1 MQSEAAD
8 DASPVEE
15 KPGKQQ
21 RSVEMQRFFSEK
33 NIAKHEIAIC
43 CGSLYE
49 IRWDENKACNVNDI
63 VLKED
68 DLDQKNVTMMALHV
82 DGNQKKKLCGDVT
95 AVRGLEEHVF
105 AIKRVFEL
113 SI

>member
-1 MQSEAAD
+1 MSPPGEVQMQSEAAD

-43 CGSLYE
+43 YGSLYE

-82 DGNQKKKLCGDVT
+82 DGNQKKNSV
-95 AVRGLEEHVF
+95 EM
-105 AIKRVFEL
+105 
-113 SI
+113 

>member
-49 IRWDENKACNVNDI
+49 IR
-63 VLKED
+63 
-68 DLDQKNVTMMALHV
+68 
-82 DGNQKKKLCGDVT
+82 
-95 AVRGLEEHVF
+95 
-105 AIKRVFEL
+105 
-113 SI
+113 